1 MGERSFK
8 EYIENR
14 TIEDIMEDYGEQRD
28 EWETLI
34 ESQDGN
40 VVRFKHSNGRT
51 YFCTQ
56 CTSCDDVIFDLV
68 KNNEDKTIERQMKNF
83 CVIEI
88 SGSSETAHGDITK
101 EQLKENA
108 ISLSEYDGVVELIL
122 KGDLLLGAVVKGC
135 FGNADLLIGQSVCT
149 CSASDN
155 DGGCKDSKKYVYLA
169 YTNYEGQIK

>member
-14 TIEDIMEDYGEQRD
+14 TIEDIMEDYGEQRY

-40 VVRFKHSNGRT
+40 VVRFKHNNGRT

-56 CTSCDDVIFDLV
+56 CTSCDDTIFDLV
-68 KNNEDKTIERQMKNF
+68 KNNEGKTIEQQMKNF
-83 CVIEI
+83 CVIET
-88 SGSSETAHGDITK
+88 SDPSETAYGDITK

-108 ISLSEYDGVVELIL
+108 VGLSDYDGVVELIL
-122 KGDLLLGAVVKGC
+122 KGNLLLGAVVKGC
-135 FGNADLLIGQSVCT
+135 SGTENLLIGQSVCT
-149 CSASDN
+149 CSDN
-155 DGGCKDSKKYVYLA
+155 DGGCKNREKYVYLA
-169 YTNYEGQIK
+169 YTNDEGQKK